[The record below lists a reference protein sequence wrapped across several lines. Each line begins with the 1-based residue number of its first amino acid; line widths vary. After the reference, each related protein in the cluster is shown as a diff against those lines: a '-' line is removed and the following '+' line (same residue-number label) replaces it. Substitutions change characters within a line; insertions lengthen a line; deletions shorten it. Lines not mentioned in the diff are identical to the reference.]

1 MHASE
6 RRKRIAGA
14 RILIEIS
21 YKTHLSA
28 KRVKEIRD
36 LTFTS
41 MKPERSIEPMM
52 SMMVPKTNKL
62 MASMIDLYGMRTFG
76 FSN

>member
-1 MHASE
+1 MFDQHT
-6 RRKRIAGA
+6 RKEKQIYR
-14 RILIEIS
+14 LS
-21 YKTHLSA
+21 DHLSA

-52 SMMVPKTNKL
+52 SMMVPTTNKL